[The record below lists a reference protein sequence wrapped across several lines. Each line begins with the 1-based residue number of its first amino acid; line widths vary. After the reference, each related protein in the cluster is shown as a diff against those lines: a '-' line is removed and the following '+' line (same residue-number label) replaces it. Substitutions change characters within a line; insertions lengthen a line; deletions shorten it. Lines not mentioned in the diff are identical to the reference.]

1 MEDIRYV
8 SDSELIY
15 NISAKADARR
25 AEGQTLDEW
34 LDTLTPSRRKIAK
47 SAIELYKRDRD
58 SEYERERMNNSMA
71 VYNYM
76 YNSIATLPTEEFW
89 VIYLNRGARV
99 ICRERISAGGIS
111 GTVVDVRCLLRG
123 ALLHRATCMVVC
135 HNHPSG
141 QARPSIEDDSLTQ
154 RLSRAAKTMDIQL
167 VDHVIITAGNFY
179 SYADEGK
186 MNI

>member
-1 MEDIRYV
+1 
-8 SDSELIY
+8 
-15 NISAKADARR
+15 
-25 AEGQTLDEW
+25 
-34 LDTLTPSRRKIAK
+34 
-47 SAIELYKRDRD
+47 
-58 SEYERERMNNSMA
+58 
-71 VYNYM
+71 
-76 YNSIATLPTEEFW
+76 
-89 VIYLNRGARV
+89 
-99 ICRERISAGGIS
+99 
-111 GTVVDVRCLLRG
+111 
-123 ALLHRATCMVVC
+123 MVVC